1 MCFFFSLTHC
11 SFIGIIKRW
20 ENFYRRRQL
29 SSIVNFITLADI
41 APRDRLTSR
50 LDRVVVSWGY
60 DPKGRWPAISPI
72 HSPSRSFLQTKFKG
86 GEIVPSLG
94 ILVRD
99 SWSWQGWRERDYG
112 RGNGVR
118 NGIGI
123 ERFLWNLQVPDDLL
137 TFSSYINSFPRNLS
151 LLKWKERNSR
161 KFSSRFEIK
170 DAKIFSL
177 GKIY

>member
-99 SWSWQGWRERDYG
+99 SWSWQGWRERETMEEET
-112 RGNGVR
+112 V
-118 NGIGI
+118 
-123 ERFLWNLQVPDDLL
+123 
-137 TFSSYINSFPRNLS
+137 YIMGYALNDS
-151 LLKWKERNSR
+151 
-161 KFSSRFEIK
+161 FEICK
-170 DAKIFSL
+170 FLTIFSL
-177 GKIY
+177 LVPTLIPSHVIYLY

>member
-1 MCFFFSLTHC
+1 MNVEVNFRLRWIREHEGNVWILRIIKMWFKLRLSFFSLTHC

-99 SWSWQGWRERDYG
+99 SWSWQGWRERETMEEET
-112 RGNGVR
+112 V
-118 NGIGI
+118 
-123 ERFLWNLQVPDDLL
+123 
-137 TFSSYINSFPRNLS
+137 YIM
-151 LLKWKERNSR
+151 
-161 KFSSRFEIK
+161 
-170 DAKIFSL
+170 
-177 GKIY
+177 G